1 MQIVSVASSA
11 VVLQSV
17 VLMCREEVEGS
28 LTFEEFLYFYCT
40 KGEVGEVKANT
51 VKITMALCIH
61 MLT

>member
-11 VVLQSV
+11 VMLQSV

-28 LTFEEFLYFYCT
+28 ITFEECLYFYCT
-40 KGEVGEVKANT
+40 KGEVCEVKGNT
-51 VKITMALCIH
+51 VKITMALCIP